1 MKIVV
6 SLGVKDEADLIACT
20 LEHLF
25 GIGVDFVVV
34 CDIESSDGTTDVL
47 ERYRSRGKIWYFQL
61 VQHASQEEW
70 ERANLEL
77 LAQTDA
83 DWIVFLDA
91 DEFPLPATGQLRD
104 SAAFARADVVTLDR
118 FNVAVCSAGPRL
130 PARLTPEHYDELMLV
145 VDPVG
150 DHWQR
155 LQTAPSLSWLLSPI
169 APRVAARPDCIAGIT
184 LGAHDVV
191 PPTGRPVRRE
201 RARDLVVAHV
211 AFTTR
216 DRFARKVANIR
227 ETLGLHPATFPDG
240 LAPHWRRWAALS
252 DPESVQEEFERMLF
266 DPLTVAELRKRGVI
280 RSASEHFS
288 RQGNVRPDAAP
299 AEGA

>member
-25 GIGVDFVVV
+25 AIGVDFVVV

-61 VQHASQEEW
+61 GQDASQEEW

-83 DWIVFLDA
+83 DWILFLDA
-91 DEFPLPATGQLRD
+91 DEFPLPATGQLRE

-118 FNVAVCSAGPRL
+118 FNVALCSARPTL

-145 VDPVG
+145 VDPVA
-150 DHWQR
+150 DYWQQ
-155 LQTAPSLSWLLSPI
+155 LETTPSLPWLLSPI
-169 APRVAARPDCIAGIT
+169 APRVAARPDYIAGIA

-191 PPTGRPVRRE
+191 PPAGRPVRRE
-201 RARDLVVAHV
+201 RARDLFVAHV

-216 DRFARKVANIR
+216 HRFARKVANIR
-227 ETLGLHPATFPDG
+227 ETLGLHSTTFPEG
-240 LAPHWRRWAALS
+240 SALHWRRWAALP
-252 DPESVQEEFERMLF
+252 DPESVREEFDRMLF
-266 DPLTVAELRKRGVI
+266 DPLAVVELRQRGVI

-288 RQGNVRPDAAP
+288 RQGNVRPEAAP

>member
-25 GIGVDFVVV
+25 AIGADFVVV

-61 VQHASQEEW
+61 GEHADQEEW

-83 DWIVFLDA
+83 DWILFLDA

-104 SAAFARADVVTLDR
+104 CAAFARADVVTLDR
-118 FNVAVCSAGPRL
+118 FNVPLCSAGPRL
-130 PARLTPEHYDELMLV
+130 PARLTPQHYDELMLV
-145 VDPVG
+145 VDPVA
-150 DHWQR
+150 DYWQR
-155 LQTAPSLSWLLSPI
+155 LETAPTLPWLLSPI

-191 PPTGRPVRRE
+191 PPAGRSVRRE
-201 RARDLVVAHV
+201 RARDLVIAHV

-216 DRFARKVANIR
+216 HRFARKVANIR
-227 ETLGLHPATFPDG
+227 ENLRLHPTAFPEG
-240 LAPHWRRWAALS
+240 SALHWKRWAALR
-252 DPESVQEEFERMLF
+252 DPESVQEEFQRMLF

-288 RQGNVRPDAAP
+288 RQDNVRPNAAR
-299 AEGA
+299 AEGP

>member
-6 SLGVKDEADLIACT
+6 SLGVKDEVDLIAST

-25 GIGVDFVVV
+25 AIGVDFVVV
-34 CDIESSDGTTDVL
+34 CDLESSDGTTDVL
-47 ERYRSRGKIWYFQL
+47 ERYRSRGKIWHFQL
-61 VQHASQEEW
+61 GQHASHEEW

-91 DEFPLPATGQLRD
+91 DEFPVPATGQLRD

-118 FNVAVCSAGPRL
+118 FNVPLGSARPTL
-130 PARLTPEHYDELMLV
+130 PERLTREHYDELMLV
-145 VDPVG
+145 VHPVAEF
-150 DHWQR
+150 WER
-155 LQTAPSLSWLLSPI
+155 LKTAPNLPWLLGPI
-169 APRVAARPDCIAGIT
+169 LPRVAARPDCIAGIT

-191 PPTGRPVRRE
+191 PPAGRPVRRE

-211 AFTTR
+211 PFTTGH
-216 DRFARKVANIR
+216 RFARKVANIR
-227 ETLGLHPATFPDG
+227 ESLGVHSTTFPEG
-240 LAPHWRRWAALS
+240 SAPHWRRWAALPN
-252 DPESVQEEFERMLF
+252 PETVQEEFERMLF
-266 DPLTVAELRKRGVI
+266 DPRTMAALRNLGVI

>member
-6 SLGVKDEADLIACT
+6 SLGVKDEVDLIACT

-25 GIGVDFVVV
+25 AIGVDFVVA

-61 VQHASQEEW
+61 GQHASHEEW
-70 ERANLEL
+70 ERVNLGL
-77 LAQTDA
+77 LRQTDA
-83 DWIVFLDA
+83 DWFVFLDA

-118 FNVAVCSAGPRL
+118 FNVPLCSARPRL
-130 PARLTPEHYDELMLV
+130 PAALTPEHYDELMLV
-145 VDPVG
+145 VDPVA
-150 DHWQR
+150 DYWQR
-155 LQTAPSLSWLLSPI
+155 LETAPSLPWLLSPI

-191 PPTGRPVRRE
+191 PPEGRPVRRE

-211 AFTTR
+211 PFTTSQ
-216 DRFARKVANIR
+216 RFARKVANIR
-227 ETLGLHPATFPDG
+227 DTLRLHPMVFPEG
-240 LAPHWRRWAALS
+240 SALHWKRWAAFP

-266 DPLTVAELRKRGVI
+266 DPLAVAELRNRDVI
-280 RSASEHFS
+280 RSASEHLS
-288 RQGNVRPDAAP
+288 RQGKIHLDDAP

>member
-6 SLGVKDEADLIACT
+6 SLGVKDEVDLIAHT

-25 GIGVDFVVV
+25 AIGVDFVVV

-47 ERYRSRGKIWYFQL
+47 EHYRSHGKIWYFRLGQ
-61 VQHASQEEW
+61 QASHEEW

-77 LAQTDA
+77 LAQTEA

-104 SAAFARADVVTLDR
+104 SAAFAHADVVALDR
-118 FNVAVCSAGPRL
+118 FNVPLCSDH
-130 PARLTPEHYDELMLV
+130 PAPPGRLTPQDYDDLMLV
-145 VDPVG
+145 VDPVA
-150 DHWQR
+150 DYWQR
-155 LQTAPSLSWLLSPI
+155 LESAPSLPWLLSPI
-169 APRVAARPDCIAGIT
+169 APRVAARPECIAGIT

-191 PPTGRPVRRE
+191 TPADRPVRRE

-216 DRFARKVANIR
+216 HRFARKIANIQENLR
-227 ETLGLHPATFPDG
+227 SHSMTFPDG
-240 LAPHWRRWAALS
+240 SALHWKRWASLP
-252 DPESVQEEFERMLF
+252 DPQSVDEEFERMLF
-266 DPLTVAELRKRGVI
+266 DPLTVAELRERGVI
-280 RSASEHFS
+280 RSASEHFAQ
-288 RQGNVRPDAAP
+288 QGDLGPAARTDV
-299 AEGA
+299 G

>member
-1 MKIVV
+1 MKIVA

-25 GIGVDFVVV
+25 AIGVDFVVV

-47 ERYRSRGKIWYFQL
+47 ERYRSRGRIWYFQL
-61 VQHASQEEW
+61 GQHASQEEW

-104 SAAFARADVVTLDR
+104 SAAFARADVVTLYR
-118 FNVAVCSAGPRL
+118 FNVPFCGGRPTL
-130 PARLTPEHYDELMLV
+130 PERLTPEHYDELMLV
-145 VDPVG
+145 VDPVA
-150 DHWQR
+150 DYWQQ
-155 LQTAPSLSWLLSPI
+155 LETAPSLPWLLSPI
-169 APRVAARPDCIAGIT
+169 APRVAARPECIAGIT

-191 PPTGRPVRRE
+191 PPAGRPVRRE

-216 DRFARKVANIR
+216 HRFAKKVANIR
-227 ETLGLHPATFPDG
+227 ENLGFHYTTFPEG
-240 LAPHWRRWAALS
+240 SALHWKRWAALP
-252 DPESVQEEFERMLF
+252 DPASVQDEFERMLF
-266 DPLTVAELRKRGVI
+266 DPLTMAELRKRGVI

-288 RQGNVRPDAAP
+288 RERDLPPDGASAA
-299 AEGA
+299 GG

>member
-6 SLGVKDEADLIACT
+6 SLGVKDEADLIAWS

-25 GIGVDFVVV
+25 AIGVDFVVV

-61 VQHASQEEW
+61 GQHASQEEW
-70 ERANLEL
+70 ERANFEL

-83 DWIVFLDA
+83 DWVVFLDA

-104 SAAFARADVVTLDR
+104 STAFARADVVTLDR
-118 FNVAVCSAGPRL
+118 FNVPLCSARPTL

-145 VDPVG
+145 VDPVAEN
-150 DHWQR
+150 WQW
-155 LQTAPSLSWLLSPI
+155 LETAPSLSWLLSPI
-169 APRVAARPDCIAGIT
+169 LPRVAARPDCIAGLT

-191 PPTGRPVRRE
+191 PPAGRPVRRE

-216 DRFARKVANIR
+216 QRFARKVANIR
-227 ETLGLHPATFPDG
+227 ENLGFHSTTFPEG
-240 LAPHWRRWAALS
+240 SALHWRRWAALP
-252 DPESVQEEFERMLF
+252 DPESVQEEFERMLL
-266 DPLTVAELRKRGVI
+266 DPQTVAQLRKRGVI

-288 RQGNVRPDAAP
+288 RQANVRPDAEP